1 MSSRLLKFSRVMA
14 SVKAAGVAPAFPGV
28 VIKSTDR
35 A

>member
-1 MSSRLLKFSRVMA
+1 MSSRLLQFHPVVT
-14 SVKAAGVAPAFPGV
+14 SVKTVDVAPAFPGV